1 MEPRNQLG
9 KISLKWRGQ
18 WMCKAWY
25 KDSGLGSAGRQL
37 YRAVSVPPISPITA
51 LGNTVLV
58 SGQRREILKG
68 GSHLSPPSFSLFL
81 LQTHWGFLVTWASPM
96 NLQKNDPR
104 KGPSWT
110 ECGKSKVEY
119 MGITCDLVHV
129 VEEAL
134 SFQFVLA
141 ASRMHQTRLLGPLLP
156 PSMCW
161 MVSIFWALW
170 LSSDE
175 LVFPETC
182 DPERI
187 PHVLHYEW
195 GEELR
200 DKSRHRGMNIPIQRE
215 QR

>member
-1 MEPRNQLG
+1 MKRPMNVQ
-9 KISLKWRGQ
+9 SLVQ
-18 WMCKAWY
+18 
-25 KDSGLGSAGRQL
+25 
-37 YRAVSVPPISPITA
+37 
-51 LGNTVLV
+51 
-58 SGQRREILKG
+58 GQRVGVCRKATVQSCVCPSNLSHHCPRKYCFSVRSKERDPKG
-68 GSHLSPPSFSLFL
+68 RVSSVPPSFSLFL